1 MIAEAGQKGAVTVA
15 TNMAGRGTDI
25 KLGKGVSELGGLAV
39 IGTERMKSQRM
50 DLQLRGR
57 SGRQGDI
64 GFSQF
69 FVSFEDDLMIESGP
83 KWAQDYFRKNRDK
96 VNPEKP
102 KALGQRRFQKLFQ
115 QTQEASDG
123 KGESARSQT
132 IEFDSSVQLQR
143 EYVYRERNALI
154 NGESG
159 HFSPRQIIDTVI
171 SSFIAYLDG
180 EVEKEEL
187 IFEVNRFI
195 FDNMSYNLQGISKE
209 MSLEEIKNYL
219 FKIADEILREK
230 HNLLGDSFGDFE
242 RTAALKAIDEAWIEE
257 VDYLQQLRTV
267 ATARQTAQRNPV
279 FEYHKEA
286 YKSYNIMKKEIR
298 EQTFRNLL
306 LSEVSF
312 NENGDLQIYFI

>member
-1 MIAEAGQKGAVTVA
+1 M
-15 TNMAGRGTDI
+15 
-25 KLGKGVSELGGLAV
+25 
-39 IGTERMKSQRM
+39 
-50 DLQLRGR
+50 
-57 SGRQGDI
+57 
-64 GFSQF
+64 
-69 FVSFEDDLMIESGP
+69 
-83 KWAQDYFRKNRDK
+83 
-96 VNPEKP
+96 
-102 KALGQRRFQKLFQ
+102 
-115 QTQEASDG
+115 
-123 KGESARSQT
+123 
-132 IEFDSSVQLQR
+132 
-143 EYVYRERNALI
+143 I

-257 VDYLQQLRTV
+257 VDYLRQLRTV

>member
-1 MIAEAGQKGAVTVA
+1 
-15 TNMAGRGTDI
+15 
-25 KLGKGVSELGGLAV
+25 
-39 IGTERMKSQRM
+39 
-50 DLQLRGR
+50 
-57 SGRQGDI
+57 
-64 GFSQF
+64 
-69 FVSFEDDLMIESGP
+69 
-83 KWAQDYFRKNRDK
+83 
-96 VNPEKP
+96 
-102 KALGQRRFQKLFQ
+102 
-115 QTQEASDG
+115 
-123 KGESARSQT
+123 
-132 IEFDSSVQLQR
+132 
-143 EYVYRERNALI
+143 
-154 NGESG
+154 
-159 HFSPRQIIDTVI
+159 
-171 SSFIAYLDG
+171 
-180 EVEKEEL
+180 
-187 IFEVNRFI
+187 